1 MLVVDTST
9 WDILVHDGEFKDNE
23 IEAAVKKANKNL
35 RSRLRIKEQSYEHMP
50 TYFNKAVLLAMY
62 NASLEVMSI
71 DDYTKRKRRFY
82 LGDKLVEVDSIDWDS
97 LYNSLKEAK
106 LSERNSVKML
116 TEIPLDDSYAKQ
128 YAVCN
133 HRYYSKMVDLN
144 DETTWIYNFL
154 NKDGSIN
161 SEVYYEYMSE
171 ISMMDSSSNEFNSMG
186 AQLSTDTAKHLRD
199 MLKD

>member
-1 MLVVDTST
+1 MVIVDTST
-9 WDILVHDGEFKDNE
+9 WDILVPDGEFKDNE

-82 LGDKLVEVDSIDWDS
+82 LGDELVEVDSIDWDS

-161 SEVYYEYMSE
+161 SEVYYEYMNE
-171 ISMMDSSSNEFNSMG
+171 ISMIDSSSNEFNSMG
-186 AQLSTDTAKHLRD
+186 AQLSTDTAKQLRD

>member
-1 MLVVDTST
+1 MVIVDTST
-9 WDILVHDGEFKDNE
+9 WDILVPDGEFKDNE

-71 DDYTKRKRRFY
+71 DEYTKRKRRFY
-82 LGDKLVEVDSIDWDS
+82 LGNELVEVDSIDWDS

-106 LSERNSVKML
+106 LFERNSVKML

-161 SEVYYEYMSE
+161 SEVYCGYMNE
-171 ISMMDSSSNEFNSMG
+171 ISLMDSSDNEFNSMG
-186 AQLSTDTAKHLRD
+186 A
-199 MLKD
+199 

>member
-1 MLVVDTST
+1 MLVVDIST

-62 NASLEVMSI
+62 NASLEVMSV
-71 DDYTKRKRRFY
+71 DDYIKRKRRFY
-82 LGDKLVEVDSIDWDS
+82 LGDELVEVDSIDWDS

-161 SEVYYEYMSE
+161 SEVYYEYMNE

-186 AQLSTDTAKHLRD
+186 AQLSSDTAKQLRD

>member
-23 IEAAVKKANKNL
+23 IESAVKKANKNL

-82 LGDKLVEVDSIDWDS
+82 LGDELVEVDSIDWDS

>member
-23 IEAAVKKANKNL
+23 IEAAIKKANKNL

>member
-1 MLVVDTST
+1 MVIVDTST
-9 WDILVHDGEFKDNE
+9 WDILVPDGEFKDNE

-71 DDYTKRKRRFY
+71 DEYTKRKRRFY
-82 LGDKLVEVDSIDWDS
+82 LGNELVEVDSIDWDS

-154 NKDGSIN
+154 NSDGSIN
-161 SEVYYEYMSE
+161 SEVYYEYMNE

-186 AQLSTDTAKHLRD
+186 AQISADTAKHL
-199 MLKD
+199 

>member
-82 LGDKLVEVDSIDWDS
+82 LGDELVEVDSIDWDS

-186 AQLSTDTAKHLRD
+186 AQLSTDTAKQLRD

>member
-9 WDILVHDGEFKDNE
+9 WDILVHEGEFKDNE
-23 IEAAVKKANKNL
+23 IEAAIKKANKNL
-35 RSRLRIKEQSYEHMP
+35 RSRLRIKEQSYKHMP

-82 LGDKLVEVDSIDWDS
+82 LGDELVEVDSIDWDS

>member
-50 TYFNKAVLLAMY
+50 TYFNKAVLLALY

>member
-1 MLVVDTST
+1 MVIVDTST
-9 WDILVHDGEFKDNE
+9 WDILVPDGEFKDNE

-71 DDYTKRKRRFY
+71 DEYTKRKRRFY
-82 LGDKLVEVDSIDWDS
+82 LGNELVEVDSIDWDS

-161 SEVYYEYMSE
+161 SEVYCEYMNE
-171 ISMMDSSSNEFNSMG
+171 IYMMDSSSNEFNSMG
-186 AQLSTDTAKHLRD
+186 AQLSADTAKHLRD

>member
-62 NASLEVMSI
+62 NASLEIMSI

-82 LGDKLVEVDSIDWDS
+82 LGDELVEVDSIDWDS

>member
-1 MLVVDTST
+1 MVIVDTST
-9 WDILVHDGEFKDNE
+9 WDILVPDGEFKDNE

-71 DDYTKRKRRFY
+71 DEYTKRKRRFY
-82 LGDKLVEVDSIDWDS
+82 LGNELVEVDSIDWDS

-128 YAVCN
+128 YACLL
-133 HRYYSKMVDLN
+133 YTSDAA
-144 DETTWIYNFL
+144 D
-154 NKDGSIN
+154 D
-161 SEVYYEYMSE
+161 
-171 ISMMDSSSNEFNSMG
+171 
-186 AQLSTDTAKHLRD
+186 
-199 MLKD
+199 

>member
-1 MLVVDTST
+1 MVIVDTST
-9 WDILVHDGEFKDNE
+9 WDILVPDGEFKDNE

-71 DDYTKRKRRFY
+71 DEYTKRKRRFY
-82 LGDKLVEVDSIDWDS
+82 LGNELVEVDSIDWDS

-161 SEVYYEYMSE
+161 SEVYCEYMNE
-171 ISMMDSSSNEFNSMG
+171 ISMMGSSSNEFNSMG
-186 AQLSTDTAKHLRD
+186 AQISTDTAKHL
-199 MLKD
+199 

>member
-1 MLVVDTST
+1 MVIVDTST
-9 WDILVHDGEFKDNE
+9 WDILVPDGEFKDNE

-71 DDYTKRKRRFY
+71 DEYTKRKRRFY
-82 LGDKLVEVDSIDWDS
+82 LGNELVEVDSIDWDS
-97 LYNSLKEAK
+97 LYNSLKEAQ

>member
-82 LGDKLVEVDSIDWDS
+82 LGDELVEVDSIDWDS

-161 SEVYYEYMSE
+161 SEVYYEYMNE
-171 ISMMDSSSNEFNSMG
+171 ISMIDSSSNEFNSMG

>member
-1 MLVVDTST
+1 MVIVDTST
-9 WDILVHDGEFKDNE
+9 WDILVPDGEFKDNE

-71 DDYTKRKRRFY
+71 DEYTKRKRRFY
-82 LGDKLVEVDSIDWDS
+82 LGNELVEVDSIDWDS

>member
-1 MLVVDTST
+1 MVIVDTST
-9 WDILVHDGEFKDNE
+9 WDILVPDGEFKDNE

-71 DDYTKRKRRFY
+71 DEYTKRKRRFY
-82 LGDKLVEVDSIDWDS
+82 LGNELVEVDSIDWDS

-106 LSERNSVKML
+106 LSEHNSVKML

-161 SEVYYEYMSE
+161 SEVYCEYMNE
-171 ISMMDSSSNEFNSMG
+171 ISMMDSSGNEFNSMG
-186 AQLSTDTAKHLRD
+186 AQLSVDTAKHLCD

>member
-1 MLVVDTST
+1 MVIVDTST
-9 WDILVHDGEFKDNE
+9 WDILVPDGEFKDNE

-35 RSRLRIKEQSYEHMP
+35 RSRLRIREQSYEHMP

-82 LGDKLVEVDSIDWDS
+82 LGDELVEVDSIDWDS

-161 SEVYYEYMSE
+161 SEVYYEYMNE
-171 ISMMDSSSNEFNSMG
+171 ISMIDSSSNEFNSMG
-186 AQLSTDTAKHLRD
+186 AQLSTDTAKQLRD

>member
-82 LGDKLVEVDSIDWDS
+82 LGDELVEVDSIDWDS

-133 HRYYSKMVDLN
+133 HCYYSKMVDLN

-154 NKDGSIN
+154 NRDGSIN
-161 SEVYYEYMSE
+161 SEAYCEYMNE

>member
-1 MLVVDTST
+1 MVIVDTST
-9 WDILVHDGEFKDNE
+9 WDILVPDGEFKDNE

-71 DDYTKRKRRFY
+71 DEYTKRKRRFY
-82 LGDKLVEVDSIDWDS
+82 LGNELVEVDSIDWDS

-154 NKDGSIN
+154 NRDGSIN
-161 SEVYYEYMSE
+161 SEVYYEYMNE

-186 AQLSTDTAKHLRD
+186 AQISTDTAKHL
-199 MLKD
+199 

>member
-62 NASLEVMSI
+62 NASLEVMSV

-82 LGDKLVEVDSIDWDS
+82 LGDELVEVDSIDWDS

-161 SEVYYEYMSE
+161 SEVYYEYMNE
-171 ISMMDSSSNEFNSMG
+171 ISMMDSSSNELNSMG

>member
-9 WDILVHDGEFKDNE
+9 WDILVPDGEFKDNE

-82 LGDKLVEVDSIDWDS
+82 LGDELVEVDSIDWDS

>member
-1 MLVVDTST
+1 MVIVDTST
-9 WDILVHDGEFKDNE
+9 WDILVPDGEFKDNE

-71 DDYTKRKRRFY
+71 DEYTKRKRRFY
-82 LGDKLVEVDSIDWDS
+82 LGNELVEVDSIDWDS

-161 SEVYYEYMSE
+161 SEVYCEYMNE
-171 ISMMDSSSNEFNSMG
+171 IYMMDSSSNEFNSMG
-186 AQLSTDTAKHLRD
+186 AQISTDTAKHL
-199 MLKD
+199 

>member
-171 ISMMDSSSNEFNSMG
+171 ISMMDSSSNEFNYMG

>member
-1 MLVVDTST
+1 MVIVDTST

-82 LGDKLVEVDSIDWDS
+82 LGDELVEVDSIDWDS

-133 HRYYSKMVDLN
+133 HCYYSKMVDLN

-161 SEVYYEYMSE
+161 SEAYYEYMDE

-186 AQLSTDTAKHLRD
+186 AQLSTDTAKQLRD

>member
-23 IEAAVKKANKNL
+23 IEAAIKKANKNL

-62 NASLEVMSI
+62 NASIEVMSI

>member
-1 MLVVDTST
+1 MVIVDTST
-9 WDILVHDGEFKDNE
+9 WDILVPDGEFKDNE

-71 DDYTKRKRRFY
+71 DEYTKRKRRFY
-82 LGDKLVEVDSIDWDS
+82 LGNELVEVDSIDWDS

-161 SEVYYEYMSE
+161 SEVYYEYMNE

-186 AQLSTDTAKHLRD
+186 AQISTDTAKHL
-199 MLKD
+199 

>member
-1 MLVVDTST
+1 MVIVDTST
-9 WDILVHDGEFKDNE
+9 WDILVPDGEFKDNE

-71 DDYTKRKRRFY
+71 DEYTKRKRRFY
-82 LGDKLVEVDSIDWDS
+82 LGNELVEVDSIDWDS

-161 SEVYYEYMSE
+161 SEVYYEYMNE
-171 ISMMDSSSNEFNSMG
+171 ISMMDSSGNEFNSMG
-186 AQLSTDTAKHLRD
+186 AQLSADTAKHLCD

>member
-1 MLVVDTST
+1 MVIVDTST
-9 WDILVHDGEFKDNE
+9 WDILVPDGEFKDNE

-71 DDYTKRKRRFY
+71 DEYTKRKRRFY
-82 LGDKLVEVDSIDWDS
+82 LGNELVEVDSIDWDS

-161 SEVYYEYMSE
+161 SEVYCEYMNE

>member
-62 NASLEVMSI
+62 NASLEVMSV

-82 LGDKLVEVDSIDWDS
+82 LGDELVEVDSIDWDS

-161 SEVYYEYMSE
+161 SEVYYEYMNE

-186 AQLSTDTAKHLRD
+186 AQLNTDTAKHLRD

>member
-82 LGDKLVEVDSIDWDS
+82 LGDELVEVDSIDWDS

-161 SEVYYEYMSE
+161 SEVYYEYMNE
-171 ISMMDSSSNEFNSMG
+171 ISMIDSSSNEFNSMG
-186 AQLSTDTAKHLRD
+186 AQLSTDTAKQLRD

>member
-82 LGDKLVEVDSIDWDS
+82 LGDELVEVDSIDWDS

-161 SEVYYEYMSE
+161 SEVYYEYMNE

>member
-1 MLVVDTST
+1 MVIVDTST
-9 WDILVHDGEFKDNE
+9 WDILVPDGEFKDNE

-71 DDYTKRKRRFY
+71 DEYTKRKRRFY
-82 LGDKLVEVDSIDWDS
+82 LGNELVEVDSIDWDS

-154 NKDGSIN
+154 NRDGSIN

-186 AQLSTDTAKHLRD
+186 AQLSSDTAKHLRD

>member
-1 MLVVDTST
+1 MVIVDTST
-9 WDILVHDGEFKDNE
+9 WDILVPDGEFKDNE

-71 DDYTKRKRRFY
+71 DEYTKRKRRFY
-82 LGDKLVEVDSIDWDS
+82 LGNELVEVDSIDWDS

-161 SEVYYEYMSE
+161 SEVYYEYMNE

-186 AQLSTDTAKHLRD
+186 AQLSTDTAKHL
-199 MLKD
+199 

>member
-1 MLVVDTST
+1 MVIVDTST
-9 WDILVHDGEFKDNE
+9 WDILVPDGEFKDNE

-71 DDYTKRKRRFY
+71 DEYTKRKRRFY
-82 LGDKLVEVDSIDWDS
+82 LGNELVEVDSIDWDS

-161 SEVYYEYMSE
+161 SEVYCEYMNE

-186 AQLSTDTAKHLRD
+186 AQISTDTAKHL
-199 MLKD
+199 

>member
-82 LGDKLVEVDSIDWDS
+82 LGDELVEVDSIDWDS